1 MRTAK
6 GGTETGWGDLI
17 LARARAAATCFAQP
31 QLRRLELSWFG
42 FNLAEYAVTVA
53 LGVYAFDQGG
63 PAAVGL
69 ITLVRTLPAVLSAPL
84 FSVLTDR
91 LSRRTVLAIGY
102 WGRALATGVMALA
115 LASGA
120 PAPVI
125 YMLAP
130 VDVILASSIF
140 PASAALIP
148 DLSRRPEELSS
159 ANAAFSTMESAGALL
174 GPLIAALLIAT
185 RNLLSVFVVAVA
197 IYALAAVATRTLS
210 SDRTIKS
217 LRGLNLLSELRSG
230 LATLRSHWDARSVVA
245 MWTLESMLVGV
256 VDVFVVVVALDI
268 LGWGDPGVGL
278 LAAAVGVGGVLGA
291 ILSAASARS
300 RAYGR
305 VMVLASAIFGLGLAG
320 AAIPV
325 IAIVVASLALVG
337 YAQGLTDVAG
347 QTLLQRTTPSD
358 ALGRVLGLFEG
369 LYWAAVGIGA
379 LIASLVIEWLG
390 PISALMLFS
399 GAAVLIAL
407 VFWRPLRRID
417 GEAHVALDKVSWFID
432 CALFTALP
440 IPTVEYL
447 ANHAREND
455 YPAGEV
461 VMRQGDP
468 GDDFHVIVDGEVDV
482 VIDGDEV
489 KTLGPSDYFGE
500 IAILY
505 DTPRTAT
512 VRARTDLTTMS
523 VDAVS
528 FVAVVTGYMGSSD
541 MVTSMAQARLA
552 ENRERKPQD

>member
-1 MRTAK
+1 MR
-6 GGTETGWGDLI
+6 
-17 LARARAAATCFAQP
+17 ARARAAATSFAQP

-53 LGVYAFDQGG
+53 LGVYAFEQGG

-91 LSRRTVLAIGY
+91 LSRRTILVIGY
-102 WGRALATGVMALA
+102 WGRSVATGIIALA
-115 LASGA
+115 LASDA
-120 PAPVI
+120 PALVI

-174 GPLIAALLIAT
+174 GPLVAALLIAT
-185 RNLLSVFVVAVA
+185 RNLLTVFVVAAV
-197 IYALAAVATRTLS
+197 IYAVAAVATRTLS

-217 LRGLNLLSELRSG
+217 LRGLNLISELRSG
-230 LATLRSHWDARSVVA
+230 FATLGGHWDARSVVA

-256 VDVFVVVVALDI
+256 VDVFVVVVALDL

-291 ILSAASARS
+291 LLSAASARN

-305 VMVLASAIFGLGLAG
+305 GMVLALALFGLGLSG
-320 AAIPV
+320 AAMPV
-325 IAIVVASLALVG
+325 VAVVMASLALVG
-337 YAQGLTDVAG
+337 YAQSLTDVAG

-379 LIASLVIEWLG
+379 ISASIVIEWIG
-390 PISALMLFS
+390 PVPALLVFTF
-399 GAAVLIAL
+399 AAVLIAL
-407 VFWRPLRRID
+407 IFSKPLRRID
-417 GEAHVALDKVSWFID
+417 AEAGVALDKVIWFVN
-432 CALFTALP
+432 CTLFTALP

-447 ANHAREND
+447 ANHARENE
-455 YPAGEV
+455 YAAGAV
-461 VMRQGDP
+461 VIRQGDV
-468 GDDFHVIVDGEVDV
+468 GDDFHVIVEGEVDV
-482 VIDGDEV
+482 VIDGDHV
-489 KTLGPSDYFGE
+489 TVLGPGDYFGE

-512 VRARTDLTTMS
+512 VQARSDLVTLS

-528 FVAVVTGYMGSSD
+528 FVAVVTGYMGSSK
-541 MVTSMAQARLA
+541 MVTLMAEARLA
-552 ENRERKPQD
+552 ENRDRKPTT